1 MKSIAFVAASCLM
14 AASAFAQ
21 YGVQSS
27 TGATVSSGTGVVVTP
42 GAPSASVS
50 VMPSTSTTAMPSHH
64 LLPGGTMVQ
73 SSSTTVLGGPSA
85 GVSGTKTEITTYWAN
100 VPADAARD
108 GNFQR
113 WQRLR

>member
-1 MKSIAFVAASCLM
+1 MKRVMLVTAACLL

-21 YGVQSS
+21 TSVNSS
-27 TGATVSSGTGVVVTP
+27 SGASVSSGTGVVVTP
-42 GAPSASVS
+42 GVPSASVT
-50 VMPSTSTTAMPSHH
+50 VTPSTVSTGMPNHH

-73 SSSTTVLGGPSA
+73 SSSTTVLGGPA
-85 GVSGTKTEITTYWAN
+85 PGISGSKTEITTYWAN

-113 WQRLR
+113 WQQLK

>member
-1 MKSIAFVAASCLM
+1 MKRIALVAAAALM

-21 YGVQSS
+21 STVQSS
-27 TGATVSSGTGVVVTP
+27 TGASVSSGTGTVVTP
-42 GAPSASVS
+42 GAPSASVT
-50 VMPSTSTTAMPSHH
+50 VMPSTSTAVMPSHH

-73 SSSTTVLGGPSA
+73 SGHTTVLGGPPGTAAS
-85 GVSGTKTEITTYWAN
+85 TKTEITTYWAN
-100 VPADAARD
+100 VPADVHLD